1 MAMGGE
7 EEITTINRGFISIL
21 PKQPYYDWANT
32 VFKDGSPMSAADKE
46 ATAYTISD
54 DFGVKDLAIVVKR
67 YYGTIFEEELF
78 GVCTDAE
85 EWPAKR
91 TWKMFNEWFSYHVG
105 SIIWDLA
112 PELLLE
118 HDDD

>member
-1 MAMGGE
+1 MPMQVE
-7 EEITTINRGFISIL
+7 REITTINRGFISIL

-32 VFKDGSPMSAADKE
+32 VFKDNSPMSAADKE

-54 DFGVKDLAIVVKR
+54 DFAVKDLAVVVKR
-67 YYGTIFEEELF
+67 YCQLIFEEELF
-78 GVCTDAE
+78 GVCTDPE

-91 TWKMFNEWFSYHVG
+91 TWKMFNEWFIYHVG

-112 PELLLE
+112 PELPLE